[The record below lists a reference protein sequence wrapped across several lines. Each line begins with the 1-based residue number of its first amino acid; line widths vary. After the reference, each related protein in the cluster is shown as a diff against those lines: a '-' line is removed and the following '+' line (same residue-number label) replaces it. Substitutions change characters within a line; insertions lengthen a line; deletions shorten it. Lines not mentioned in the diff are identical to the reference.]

1 MVKDFFSLTEAQ
13 AVAAVAAAGEA
24 SVRRRGE
31 DVLRLCRHRGPQI

>member
-13 AVAAVAAAGEA
+13 AVAAAGEA

>member
-13 AVAAVAAAGEA
+13 AVAAAAGEA

-31 DVLRLCRHRGPQI
+31 DGLRLCRHRGPQI